1 MDHVQLE
8 NMPDIELLGITCKI
22 SYVVAVHADPE
33 FTIVAVSHPVVRVT
47 YSTNSDL

>member
-1 MDHVQLE
+1 MPNVQL
-8 NMPDIELLGITCKI
+8 LSITGKT

-33 FTIVAVSHPVVRVT
+33 FTIVAVRHPVVRVT